1 MLIKTLPLGHLMA
14 NCHIVINENTLE
26 CAVIDP
32 GEESNTILDCLEINH
47 LRCKGILLTHGHFD
61 HVGASI
67 PLAEETG
74 APVYMN
80 EKDVDCNLCLGI
92 EERLIPDEFIHY
104 DEGDVVDCAGFQF
117 KVYATPGHT
126 DGGVTL
132 ACEDVIFTGDTLFR
146 GGCGRTDLD
155 GGSDENLM
163 ASLKKL
169 CELPGNPE
177 VYTGHMDNSTLDRER
192 SVNPYCRTAQG
203 L

>member
-14 NCHIVINENTLE
+14 NCHIVINEDSLE

-47 LRCKGILLTHGHFD
+47 LKCRGILLTHGHFD

-80 EKDVDCNLCLGI
+80 RKDVNCNLCLGI
-92 EERLIPDEFIHY
+92 EEQLIPQDFIHY
-104 DEGDVVDCAGFQF
+104 DEGDVVDCAGFSF
-117 KVYATPGHT
+117 RVHATPGHT
-126 DGGVTL
+126 DGGVCL
-132 ACEDVIFTGDTLFR
+132 ECEDVIFTGDTLFR
-146 GGCGRTDLD
+146 GSCGRTDLD
-155 GGSDENLM
+155 GGSVDNLM

-169 CELPGNPE
+169 CEIPGDRE
-177 VYTGHMDNSTLDRER
+177 VYTGHMDDTTLERER
-192 SVNPYCRTAQG
+192 SANPYCRAAMG